1 VRRDLLVM
9 GGIGVALGVVLGQMG
24 FFEGER
30 MGRGLVNAGRFARDL
45 FPPDASVTP
54 TAVKAMLETV
64 QMAFAGTLLGFLLSL
79 PLGVLGVRF
88 LFPRPVTYPARLLSA
103 WVRTVPALLWAILFV
118 IVVGLGPLAG
128 TLGIALYTVGYLSK
142 LYADLFEGT
151 DPEVVEAVRGVGASR
166 LHLVRFVVFP
176 EGANG
181 VLAQL
186 LFMLEYNIRASAILG
201 FVGAGGIGFLLQA
214 YIQTL
219 EYQRLATVLLLLL
232 GVVLGMEALGG
243 WVRRR
248 FLLTPS

>member
-1 VRRDLLVM
+1 
-9 GGIGVALGVVLGQMG
+9 
-24 FFEGER
+24 
-30 MGRGLVNAGRFARDL
+30 
-45 FPPDASVTP
+45 
-54 TAVKAMLETV
+54 
-64 QMAFAGTLLGFLLSL
+64 
-79 PLGVLGVRF
+79 
-88 LFPRPVTYPARLLSA
+88 
-103 WVRTVPALLWAILFV
+103 VRTVPALLWAILFV